1 MDKTCTR
8 ELFLLFNKLAKIVPD
23 VQSLSFYLLPMKELF
38 RENFDNTLKRI
49 NSFGLG
55 QLHQK
60 VEPAGKMRTFALVD
74 S

>member
-1 MDKTCTR
+1 MERTCTKD
-8 ELFLLFNKLAKIVPD
+8 LNLIFYKLSKVVPD
-23 VQSLSFYLLPMKELF
+23 VQSLSFYLLPMKQLF
-38 RENFDNTLKRI
+38 REAFDTPRMIK
-49 NSFGLG
+49 SFGLG